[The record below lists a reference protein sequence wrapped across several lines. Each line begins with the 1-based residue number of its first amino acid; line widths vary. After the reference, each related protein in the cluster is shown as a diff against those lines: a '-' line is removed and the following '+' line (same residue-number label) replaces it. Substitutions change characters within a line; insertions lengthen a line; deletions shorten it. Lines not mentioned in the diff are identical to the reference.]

1 MCSWYIYASDSW
13 NPRKKNSAILHY
25 FCSLPLVGYLN
36 ILITYSIHLFFF
48 SSIEIVWANSANLC
62 FLCILAVLSSL
73 DHRKQLVQN
82 SSILCSLSVT
92 SGGDDLLSPSCGVS
106 CPVIW
111 VTCWEE
117 FSKPPP
123 DCLIL
128 KQKTTSVTNK
138 LKIRLRAP
146 PFRKTNCG
154 NHKAQEE
161 TITFNFLN

>member
-82 SSILCSLSVT
+82 SSILCSLQYSTVFLSLNIETFWTDSADLFSFLGREDSYAPQIAQSV
-92 SGGDDLLSPSCGVS
+92 
-106 CPVIW
+106 
-111 VTCWEE
+111 
-117 FSKPPP
+117 
-123 DCLIL
+123 LINWRPW
-128 KQKTTSVTNK
+128 Q
-138 LKIRLRAP
+138 
-146 PFRKTNCG
+146 
-154 NHKAQEE
+154 
-161 TITFNFLN
+161 